1 MKHLF
6 DTSSEKC
13 SKLVTKTYSTSFSL
27 GIKMIRPKIR
37 NSIYGI
43 YGFVRYAD
51 EIVDSFN
58 GYNQEELF
66 LEFEQDYYKSLERKI
81 SLNPILNT
89 FQKIVL
95 DYNMQE
101 LVEDFMKS
109 MKADLY
115 QNDYTTKEEY
125 EQYIH
130 GSANVVGLMCL
141 KVFVHGDEEKYN
153 ALKSYAMSL
162 GSAFQKVNFLRD
174 IKDDYEVL
182 GRSYFPN
189 LELGNLDKSG
199 KEQIIQ
205 EIEDEFEHAYK
216 GIVLLPAE
224 SKLGVY
230 LAYRYYRR
238 LLKKLRKK
246 PVQKI
251 LTERT
256 RISNPVKISVLLT
269 SYIQYKLNFLQD

>member
-6 DTSSEKC
+6 DTSSQNC

-27 GIKMIRPKIR
+27 GIKLIHPKIR
-37 NSIYGI
+37 KSIYGI

-51 EIVDSFN
+51 EIVDSFD

-95 DYNMQE
+95 DYNLQDE
-101 LVEDFMKS
+101 VEDFMKS

-115 QNDYTTKEEY
+115 QKDYTSKEDY
-125 EQYIH
+125 EAYIH

-141 KVFVHGDEEKYN
+141 KVFVNGDMKKYN
-153 ALKSYAMSL
+153 DLKTYAMSL

-199 KEQIIQ
+199 KDQIIQ
-205 EIEDEFEHAYK
+205 EIEEEFKIAYE
-216 GIVLLPAE
+216 GILLLPTE

-230 LAYRYYRR
+230 LAYKYYLR
-238 LLKKLRKK
+238 LLKKLKKK

-256 RISNPVKISVLLT
+256 RISDPIKVSVMLR
-269 SYIQYKLNFLQD
+269 SYIQFKLNFI